1 MDFKKAV
8 RTCLKDKYFDFSGR
22 ATRSEF
28 WYFILFLYLL
38 CLLFCVPSILTGL
51 GNSFQLFYL
60 TVGISI
66 IIALLI
72 MVPTY
77 AACVRRLHDT
87 GRSGWWIFLYFI
99 PYIGTIAL
107 IIILC
112 FKSDEDNKYGPKP
125 QDEAI

>member
-8 RTCLKDKYFDFSGR
+8 RTCLKDKYANFSGR

-28 WYFILFLYLL
+28 WYFILFYYLL
-38 CLLFCVPSILTGL
+38 CLPFCMLAFWTGL
-51 GNSFQLFYL
+51 GNAFQLFYL
-60 TVGISI
+60 TVGIAI
-66 IIALLI
+66 IIGLLI
-72 MVPTY
+72 MVPIY

>member
-1 MDFKKAV
+1 MDCKKAV
-8 RTCLKDKYFDFSGR
+8 RTCLKDKYANFSGR

-28 WYFILFLYLL
+28 WYFILFYYLL
-38 CLLFCVPSILTGL
+38 CLPFCMLAFLTGL

-60 TVGISI
+60 TVGIAI
-66 IIALLI
+66 IIGLLI

-77 AACVRRLHDT
+77 AVCVRRLHDT

-99 PYIGTIAL
+99 PYIGSIAL

>member
-1 MDFKKAV
+1 MKFKKAV
-8 RTCLKDKYFDFSGR
+8 RTCLKEKYFDFSGR
-22 ATRSEF
+22 ATLSEF
-28 WYFILFLYLL
+28 WYFTLFYFLL
-38 CLLFCVPSILTGL
+38 CLPFYMLAFLTGL

-99 PYIGTIAL
+99 PYIGSIAL

>member
-8 RTCLKDKYFDFSGR
+8 RTCLKDKYANFSGR

-28 WYFILFLYLL
+28 WYFILFYYLL
-38 CLLFCVPSILTGL
+38 CLPFCMLAFLTGL

-60 TVGISI
+60 TVGIAI
-66 IIALLI
+66 IIGLLI
-72 MVPTY
+72 MVPIY

-112 FKSDEDNKYGPKP
+112 FKSDEDNKYGLKP
-125 QDEAI
+125 QDER

>member
-8 RTCLKDKYFDFSGR
+8 RTCLKDKYANFSGR

-28 WYFILFLYLL
+28 WYFILFYYLL
-38 CLLFCVPSILTGL
+38 CLPFYMLAFLTGL

-99 PYIGTIAL
+99 PYIGAIAL
-107 IIILC
+107 LIILC
-112 FKSDEDNKYGPKP
+112 MKSDEDNKYGLKP
-125 QDEAI
+125 QDEE